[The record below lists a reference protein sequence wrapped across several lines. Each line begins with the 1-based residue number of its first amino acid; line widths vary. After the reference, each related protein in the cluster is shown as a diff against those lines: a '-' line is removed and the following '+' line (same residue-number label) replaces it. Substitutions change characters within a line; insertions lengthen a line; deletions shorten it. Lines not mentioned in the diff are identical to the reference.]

1 MPFRG
6 WRVDVPVDFAA
17 ASRHLAEGS
26 NMGVRLRP
34 IDLVLDVDSRHF
46 LDGDDPVARLASD
59 LSVDLS
65 DYPTCVTGS
74 GGRHV

>member
-1 MPFRG
+1 
-6 WRVDVPVDFAA
+6 
-17 ASRHLAEGS
+17 
-26 NMGVRLRP
+26 MGVRLRP

-74 GGRHV
+74 GGRHI

>member
-1 MPFRG
+1 M
-6 WRVDVPVDFAA
+6 PVDFAA

-74 GGRHV
+74 GGRHI